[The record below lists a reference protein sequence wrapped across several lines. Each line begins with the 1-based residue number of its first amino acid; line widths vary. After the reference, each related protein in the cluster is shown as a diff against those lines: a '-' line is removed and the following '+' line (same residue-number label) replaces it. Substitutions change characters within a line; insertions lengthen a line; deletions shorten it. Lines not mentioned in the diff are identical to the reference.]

1 MADIVKIN
9 KNIQYQTNSV
19 LYGLL
24 AGETKPLEFIN
35 KNFASHIID
44 AYLKD
49 GTFELFPSNE
59 EKQEVPVLDNAEID
73 LNPIE
78 TTQIDVSSQDT
89 STVDTSAQDND
100 NAQNQTQSIDTQPI
114 QDADAT
120 INTAQ
125 PQDGN
130 EADTQDN
137 TQPQVFEIMYKTTQ
151 PIQDKD
157 GNEIE
162 VGSQFTESELKELI
176 VVDQRKSNKK
186 IKELLQDEKL
196 IELKIVK

>member
-1 MADIVKIN
+1 MADYIVIN
-9 KNIQYQTNSV
+9 KYLHYQQGITIYPLMV
-19 LYGLL
+19 
-24 AGETKPLEFIN
+24 GETRTLEFI
-35 KNFASHIID
+35 KSIFASHIID

-49 GTFELFPSNE
+49 GTFELFTQ
-59 EKQEVPVLDNAEID
+59 KQEEPVIQNTDID
-73 LNPIE
+73 LKPIE
-78 TTQIDVSSQDT
+78 ATQIEIASQDT

-100 NAQNQTQSIDTQPI
+100 NAQNQTQNIDTQPV

-120 INTAQ
+120 INTVQ

-137 TQPQVFEIMYKTTQ
+137 TQPQVFEIMYKITQ

-162 VGSQFTESELKELI
+162 VGSQFIESELKELI

>member
-1 MADIVKIN
+1 MFLFKKDIKYSLDGKTIE
-9 KNIQYQTNSV
+9 KHIFKSGEEHSLDSV
-19 LYGLL
+19 LNALGKNNLDFFL
-24 AGETKPLEFIN
+24 QKSFIEV
-35 KNFASHIID
+35 K
-44 AYLKD
+44 
-49 GTFELFPSNE
+49 
-59 EKQEVPVLDNAEID
+59 KQEVPVLESTGID
-73 LNPIE
+73 LEPID
-78 TTQIDVSSQDT
+78 TTQIDVVSQDT

-100 NAQNQTQSIDTQPI
+100 NAQNQTQSIDTQPV
-114 QDADAT
+114 QDSDAT
-120 INTAQ
+120 INTIQ

-137 TQPQVFEIMYKTTQ
+137 TQPQAFEIVYKITQ

-196 IELKIVK
+196 IEIKKLSQ

>member
-1 MADIVKIN
+1 M
-9 KNIQYQTNSV
+9 
-19 LYGLL
+19 
-24 AGETKPLEFIN
+24 TKFLILNTF
-35 KNFASHIID
+35 KKIID
-44 AYLKD
+44 DRRSFVVFKS
-49 GTFELFPSNE
+49 GE
-59 EKQEVPVLDNAEID
+59 EYSLDALSVYFNDKSIESLIETNHIQKLIQNTEID

-100 NAQNQTQSIDTQPI
+100 NAQNVYLEIAQEVPVLDNKQNVSLEIASQPI
-114 QDADAT
+114 QD
-120 INTAQ
+120 I
-125 PQDGN
+125 
-130 EADTQDN
+130 DTQDN
-137 TQPQVFEIMYKTTQ
+137 TQPQVFEIMYKITQ

>member
-1 MADIVKIN
+1 MIKFLILNTFKTVIDDRRSFVVFKLGEEYSLDALSVYFNDKSIESLIETN
-9 KNIQYQTNSV
+9 HIQKLIQNT
-19 LYGLL
+19 
-24 AGETKPLEFIN
+24 A
-35 KNFASHIID
+35 
-44 AYLKD
+44 
-49 GTFELFPSNE
+49 
-59 EKQEVPVLDNAEID
+59 ID

-100 NAQNQTQSIDTQPI
+100 NAQNVYLEIAQEVPVLDNKQNVSLEIASQPI
-114 QDADAT
+114 QD
-120 INTAQ
+120 I
-125 PQDGN
+125 
-130 EADTQDN
+130 DTQDN
-137 TQPQVFEIMYKTTQ
+137 TQPQAFEIMYKTTQ

-162 VGSQFTESELKELI
+162 VGSQFAESELKELI
-176 VVDQRKSNKK
+176 AVDQRKSNKK